1 MRRSFMLI
9 ISATLIL
16 AAHSAWAD
24 IRVDGLYIE
33 GVIGVGLIPDL
44 DIDTVQSPTLSGEAS
59 WDLGVVGGGAI
70 GYQFNKFLRTEINVQ
85 AGYNNVDSID
95 LGGDKFKGAGDV
107 VNVSAMGNV
116 LVDLPLSVWIDDSSR
131 ASGVTPYVGVGV
143 GYLYTDID
151 SDSDALLIVDDSNS
165 SLAWN
170 ALAGVAIEVAPGI
183 EATFNY
189 RYLRSTERNKFGVRL
204 AGIPGSN
211 DKIKVRAESHAFT
224 VGIRYYFSLGGNLR
238 AAPKTWSPKILPP
251 RAKPVTSLPSDSI
264 SPEK

>member
-59 WDLGVVGGGAI
+59 WDPGIVSGGAI

-85 AGYNNVDSID
+85 AGHYHVDSID
-95 LGGDKFKGAGDV
+95 LGGDKFKGDV
-107 VNVSAMGNV
+107 VNASAMGNV
-116 LVDLPLSVWIDDSSR
+116 LVDLPLSVWIDQSSR

-204 AGIPGSN
+204 ADGSS

-224 VGIRYYFSLGGNLR
+224 VGIRYYFSLGGSLR

-251 RAKPVTSLPSDSI
+251 RAKPVRSLPSDSF

>member
-59 WDLGVVGGGAI
+59 WDPGIVGGGAI

-107 VNVSAMGNV
+107 VNASAMGNV
-116 LVDLPLSVWIDDSSR
+116 LVDLPLSVWIDYPSL
-131 ASGVTPYVGVGV
+131 ATAVTPYVGVGV

-170 ALAGVAIEVAPGI
+170 ALAGVAIKVAPGI

-204 AGIPGSN
+204 ADGSN

-224 VGIRYYFSLGGNLR
+224 VGIRYYFTLGASLR
-238 AAPKTWSPKILPP
+238 AAPKTWSPREK
-251 RAKPVTSLPSDSI
+251 RVTSFPSDSI

>member
-95 LGGDKFKGAGDV
+95 LGGVKFKGAGDV
-107 VNVSAMGNV
+107 VSMSAMGNV
-116 LVDLPLSVWIDDSSR
+116 LVDLPLNVWIDHPFGSK
-131 ASGVTPYVGVGV
+131 GVTPYVGLGV

-151 SDSDALLIVDDSNS
+151 RDSGALLIVDDSNS

-170 ALAGVAIEVAPGI
+170 ALAGVAFEVAPGM
-183 EATFNY
+183 EATLNY
-189 RYLRSTERNKFGVRL
+189 RYMRSTEKEKFGVRL
-204 AGIPGSN
+204 AGIPGS
-211 DKIKVRAESHAFT
+211 DDRIEVRPESHAFT
-224 VGIRYYFSLGGNLR
+224 VGIRYYFTLGVGLR
-238 AAPKTWSPKILPP
+238 
-251 RAKPVTSLPSDSI
+251 
-264 SPEK
+264 

>member
-1 MRRSFMLI
+1 MDRCRTATREGRARYGDHTMRRSLVLI
-9 ISATLIL
+9 ITATLIVT
-16 AAHSAWAD
+16 AHSAWAD
-24 IRVDGLYIE
+24 TKFDGLYYE
-33 GVIGVGLIPDL
+33 LNIGVGLIPDL

-59 WDLGVVGGGAI
+59 WDPGIVGGGAI

-95 LGGDKFKGAGDV
+95 LGGVKFKGAGDV

-116 LVDLPLSVWIDDSSR
+116 LVDLPLSVWIDYPWGGT
-131 ASGVTPYVGVGV
+131 AVTPYVGVGV

-151 SDSDALLIVDDSNS
+151 SDNDAVLIVDDSNS

-183 EATFNY
+183 EATINY

-204 AGIPGSN
+204 AGIPGSD
-211 DKIKVRAESHAFT
+211 DKIKGRAESHAFT
-224 VGIRYYFSLGGNLR
+224 VGFRYNFTLGASLR
-238 AAPKTWSPKILPP
+238 
-251 RAKPVTSLPSDSI
+251 
-264 SPEK
+264 